1 MTASSQRTRVQR
13 HPERGVYD
21 RRSIDAILDE
31 ALICHVGFVHD
42 AHPVVIPTI
51 HARID
56 DTLYLHG
63 SPASRMLEALDGGD
77 VCVTATLVDGLVLAR
92 SVFHHSLNYRSVVV
106 LGRARIV
113 RERREKLQA
122 LEAVVEHIVPG
133 RSRDARGPSE
143 KELAT
148 TCVASVELTEA
159 SAKVR
164 SGPPKD
170 LASDL
175 ALEVWAGVVPL
186 TLRPGDPIADEAVPA
201 VVAVP
206 PYAARY
212 ER

>member
-1 MTASSQRTRVQR
+1 MAASSQRTRVQR
-13 HPERGVYD
+13 HPERGIYD
-21 RRSIDAILDE
+21 RRAIDAILDE
-31 ALICHVGFVHD
+31 ALLCHVGFVHD
-42 AHPVVIPTI
+42 GHPFVIPTI
-51 HARID
+51 HARINE
-56 DTLYLHG
+56 TLYLHG
-63 SPASRMLEALDGGD
+63 SPASRMLDALDGGD
-77 VCVTATLVDGLVLAR
+77 VCVTATLIDGVVLAR

-133 RSRDARGPSE
+133 RSRDARGPNE

-148 TCVASVELTEA
+148 TCVAAIELAEA

-175 ALEVWAGVVPL
+175 ALTVWAGVVPL
-186 TLRPGDPIADEAVPA
+186 TLTPGDPIADEALPAGVPA
-201 VVAVP
+201 P

>member
-13 HPERGVYD
+13 HPERGMYD

-63 SPASRMLEALDGGD
+63 SPASRMLEALDGGG

-133 RSRDARGPSE
+133 RSREARGPNE

-148 TCVASVELTEA
+148 TCVAAVELTEA

-201 VVAVP
+201 GVAVP

>member
-133 RSRDARGPSE
+133 RSRDARGPNE

-148 TCVASVELTEA
+148 TCVAAVELTEA

-186 TLRPGDPIADEAVPA
+186 TLKPGDPIADEAVP
-201 VVAVP
+201 VGVTVP

>member
-1 MTASSQRTRVQR
+1 M
-13 HPERGVYD
+13 YD

-77 VCVTATLVDGLVLAR
+77 VCVTTTLVDGLVLAR
-92 SVFHHSLNYRSVVV
+92 SVFHHSLNYRSVIV

-148 TCVASVELTEA
+148 TCVAAVELTEA

-201 VVAVP
+201 GVAVP